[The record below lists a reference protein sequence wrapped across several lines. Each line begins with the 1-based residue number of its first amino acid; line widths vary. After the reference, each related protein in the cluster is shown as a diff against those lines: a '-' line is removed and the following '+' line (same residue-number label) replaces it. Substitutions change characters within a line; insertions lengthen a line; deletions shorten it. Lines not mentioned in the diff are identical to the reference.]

1 MVFLKPLKGILK
13 QYRERCDAP
22 IRKLLHVTD
31 IMPRSGPATL
41 TSLQTLFETKRGTVL
56 PLPPRLAHLYGCLR
70 MPLPRSHTHVFSNF
84 VTTLDGVVSLN
95 VKGHASGGDIS
106 GFSAQ
111 DRMVMGLLRAIAD
124 VVIIGSGTLGVDR
137 RHVWTAEAIFPKLA
151 DDYRQLRKALGKHA
165 APLNVIVSGSG
176 DVDPS
181 LPVFVSGKV
190 QALIVTTTAG
200 AKRLLK
206 QTVPDSVEIRAIRP
220 SVSAHSGGARAHRH
234 GASAIAASAILDAVS
249 RVSPGKLI
257 LVEGGPRL
265 LGDFY
270 AESLLDEQFLTL
282 APQIAGRDPGDGRL
296 SLVMGKAFAPN
307 DPLWGKL
314 IDMRRG
320 GNHLFLRYSFH

>member
-1 MVFLKPLKGILK
+1 
-13 QYRERCDAP
+13 
-22 IRKLLHVTD
+22 
-31 IMPRSGPATL
+31 MPRPGPAAL
-41 TSLQTLFETKRGTVL
+41 TSLQTLFETNRGKVL
-56 PLPPRLAHLYGCLR
+56 PLPPRLARLYGCLR
-70 MPLPRSHTHVFSNF
+70 MPLPRSRPHVFSNF

-95 VKGHASGGDIS
+95 TKGHASGGDIS

-124 VVIIGSGTLGVDR
+124 VVIIGAGTLGVDR
-137 RHVWTAEAIFPKLA
+137 RHVWTAEAIFPELA
-151 DDYRQLRKALGKHA
+151 DDYRRLSTALGKPV

-176 DVDPS
+176 GIDLS
-181 LPVFVSGKV
+181 LPVFASGKV

-206 QTVPDSVEIRAIRP
+206 QTVPDSVEIRAIRQ
-220 SVSAHSGGARAHRH
+220 SASADRQTASANQY

-249 RVSPGKLI
+249 RVSRGKLI

-270 AESLLDEQFLTL
+270 AERLLDEQFLTL
-282 APQIAGRDPGDGRL
+282 APQIAGRDSGDQRL
-296 SLVMGKAFAPN
+296 SLVMGKAFAPR

-314 IDMRRG
+314 IDLRRG
-320 GNHLFLRYSFH
+320 SSHLFLRYSFP

>member
-1 MVFLKPLKGILK
+1 
-13 QYRERCDAP
+13 
-22 IRKLLHVTD
+22 
-31 IMPRSGPATL
+31 MPRSSPASL
-41 TSLQTLFETKRGTVL
+41 TSLQTLFETKRGKVL
-56 PLPPRLAHLYGCLR
+56 PLPPKLVRLYGCLR

-95 VKGHASGGDIS
+95 TKGHASGGDIS

-124 VVIIGSGTLGVDR
+124 VVIIGAGTLGVDR

-151 DDYRQLRKALGKHA
+151 DDYRQLRKALGKRA

-176 DVDPS
+176 GVDLS

-206 QTVPDSVEIRAIRP
+206 QTVPDSVQIRAMRP
-220 SVSAHSGGARAHRH
+220 SVSADRGGARADRY
-234 GASAIAASAILDAVS
+234 GASAIAASAILDEVS

-270 AESLLDEQFLTL
+270 AERLLDEQFLTL

-320 GNHLFLRYSFH
+320 GNHLFLRYSFP